1 MSVAAVSSSLLESGM
16 CTGISF
22 LTLLP
27 GILLGGHSEF
37 IQVFLESPQNPDQD
51 EGLGVSLTAEFGN

>member
-1 MSVAAVSSSLLESGM
+1 MHRDL
-16 CTGISF
+16 
-22 LTLLP
+22 LLP
-27 GILLGGHSEF
+27 GLLLGGHSEF